1 MHKIIFFLYFNLCQ
15 IGNITSS
22 ANILDAET
30 GVHTYRHSKLQYIL
44 SFAELTSKT
53 SFKWR
58 AKIGMFTGASFE
70 QICVLTW
77 GI

>member
-1 MHKIIFFLYFNLCQ
+1 MHKNIYFLYFNLCP

-53 SFKWR
+53 SFK
-58 AKIGMFTGASFE
+58 
-70 QICVLTW
+70 
-77 GI
+77 